1 MTSSGPVAVRQRRF
15 AAVGRPSLLVVPALV
30 AMALL
35 YLWPLAVM
43 VLRSFTD
50 PNAGLGNYQ
59 RFVTDPL
66 GLRSFG
72 TTMTSAIVT
81 TVACIA
87 VGYPY
92 AYLMAKASTR
102 WAAVLGAIVLV
113 PAGVSFLVRSF
124 ALQTLLWDTGVIN
137 SMLMHSGLIDAPL
150 PLIRNQASVVFAMTS
165 VLLPL
170 FVLPAFAV
178 MRSIDSDLERAAA
191 VLGAN
196 PFRRFVHIFLPLSL
210 PGVAAGAL
218 LVFVIAL
225 GYYIIPAIFGD
236 GRTLYLG
243 EMVAYYTKK
252 LDWGYSSAVSVILL
266 VATLA
271 VLAIASRVVGIRDVF
286 GVGTES

>member
-1 MTSSGPVAVRQRRF
+1 MTSHRPQAVRLRRF
-15 AAVGRPSLLVVPALV
+15 VAVGRPSLLVVPAILALV
-30 AMALL
+30 FL
-35 YLWPLAVM
+35 YLWPLVVM
-43 VLRSFTD
+43 GLRSFTD
-50 PNAGLGNYQ
+50 PSVGLGNYQ
-59 RFVTDPL
+59 EFVTSPL
-66 GLRSFG
+66 GMRSFG
-72 TTMTSAIVT
+72 TTMISAALT

-92 AYLMAKASTR
+92 SYLMAKTSSR
-102 WAAVLGAIVLV
+102 WAAVLAGIVIV

-137 SMLMHSGLIDAPL
+137 SVLIHSGIINAPL
-150 PLIRNQASVVFAMTS
+150 PLIRNQASVIFALTS

-170 FVLPAFAV
+170 FVLPAYAV

-191 VLGAN
+191 VLGA
-196 PFRRFVHIFLPLSL
+196 PPVRRFLRIFLPLSL

-243 EMVAYYTKK
+243 EMVVYYTAK
-252 LDWGYSSAVSVILL
+252 LQWGYSSAISVILL

>member
-1 MTSSGPVAVRQRRF
+1 
-15 AAVGRPSLLVVPALV
+15 LIVPAIV
-30 AMALL
+30 AITLL

-43 VLRSFTD
+43 ALRSFTD
-50 PNAGLGNYQ
+50 PTVGLENYQ
-59 RFVTDPL
+59 KFVTDPL
-66 GLRSFG
+66 GLRSFA
-72 TTMTSAIVT
+72 TTMTSAVVT
-81 TVACIA
+81 TIACIA

-92 AYLMAKASTR
+92 SYLMAKASTK

-113 PAGVSFLVRSF
+113 PTGVSFLVRSF
-124 ALQTLLWDTGVIN
+124 ALQTLLWDTGVVN
-137 SMLMHSGLIDAPL
+137 SVLVHSGVIDAPL
-150 PLIRNQASVVFAMTS
+150 PLIRNQASVIFAMTS

-178 MRSIDSDLERAAA
+178 MRSIDTDLERAAA

-196 PFRRFVHIFLPLSL
+196 PLRRFTRIFLPLSV

-243 EMVAYYTKK
+243 EMVVYYTKK

-266 VATLA
+266 VATLV
-271 VLAIASRVVGIRDVF
+271 VLAVASRVVGIRDVF